1 MTEREWPFWWFV
13 PPATSLFDIRVFNM
27 EYGDM
32 TYIEDALV
40 EIIQDSIVVKSGYTD
55 VNGKY
60 TTVLGAGTYTIRIS
74 KTGYRTIEKT
84 ETLSQPTELMVNLPM
99 ETSPTGRS
107 GLILSFISSEVSNP
121 MITLLNVVEVSG
133 NRATASI
140 STLHTEVIS

>member
-1 MTEREWPFWWFV
+1 MTEREWPFWWFR
-13 PPATSLFDIRVFNM
+13 PPTTSMLDVRVFNM
-27 EYGDM
+27 EIGDM
-32 TYIEDALV
+32 TYIENALV
-40 EIIQDSIVVKSGYTD
+40 EIIQDSIVVHSGYTD

-74 KTGYRTIEKT
+74 KDGYRTIEKT

-99 ETSPTGRS
+99 EIAPTGRS
-107 GLILSFISSEVSNP
+107 GLILPFIVGEVLNP
-121 MITLLNVVEVSG
+121 TLTLLNIVEVSG